1 MADNTNNHQ
10 SIINASVSDQAS
22 ENDYLGFEPYV
33 VAIAEFLTNPET
45 KPPLTLSIEGEWGSG
60 KSSFMKQLERAIQ
73 ETERKKFK
81 DEINQEKEELKEY
94 WEKFKQE
101 QFSTKI
107 LSLSSLLNNLLKR
120 LKLKLKIITFR
131 PPTTVWFNAWRH
143 DKAEALWAAFSLE
156 FLRQISQIR
165 HKRDVLPILTGNI
178 KLFFLRLNLGQGI
191 SYLFLAL
198 VGLLVL
204 IALSVYAVRKG
215 DSLLQQGGEMKR
227 IIALFFQQQ
236 LDLPKFILRV
246 IIYGSSIIGF
256 FSLIFRLLNIGNPKN
271 DLTKY
276 LKSPKYENQIEF
288 IEEFHADFKK
298 IVEAFSGQNK
308 VYVFIDDLDRCE
320 ITKSAELMQAINM
333 MIANDPQL
341 IFILGMDVDKVAAG
355 IAVKYKEI
363 IPYLGFDA
371 NSIFVNC
378 NI

>member
-10 SIINASVSDQAS
+10 SILNASVSDQAS

-60 KSSFMKQLERAIQ
+60 KSSFMKQLE
-73 ETERKKFK
+73 K
-81 DEINQEKEELKEY
+81 
-94 WEKFKQE
+94 
-101 QFSTKI
+101 FSTKI
-107 LSLSSLLNNLLKR
+107 LSLSSLLNNLIKR

-165 HKRDVLPILTGNI
+165 NKRDVLPVLNGKI
-178 KLFFLRLNLGQGI
+178 KLLFLRFNWGQGI
-191 SYLFLAL
+191 VYLFYGL

-204 IALSVYAVRKG
+204 IYLIVNLVKNIDNLLEKG
-215 DSLLQQGGEMKR
+215 AKFIAELILQKDFN
-227 IIALFFQQQ
+227 IPL
-236 LDLPKFILRV
+236 FILRF
-246 IIYGSSIIGF
+246 ITIGSSIIGV
-256 FSLIFRLLNIGNPKN
+256 FSIVLRILNVGNPKN

-298 IVEAFSGQNK
+298 IVEAFAGKNK
-308 VYVFIDDLDRCE
+308 VYVFKCI
-320 ITKSAELMQAINM
+320 
-333 MIANDPQL
+333 
-341 IFILGMDVDKVAAG
+341 
-355 IAVKYKEI
+355 
-363 IPYLGFDA
+363 
-371 NSIFVNC
+371 
-378 NI
+378 

>member
-10 SIINASVSDQAS
+10 SILNASVSDQAS

-60 KSSFMKQLERAIQ
+60 KSSFMKQLEKAIQ

-101 QFSTKI
+101 KFSTKI

-165 HKRDVLPILTGNI
+165 NKRDVLPVLNGKI
-178 KLFFLRLNLGQGI
+178 KLLFLRFNWGQGI
-191 SYLFLAL
+191 VYLFYGL

-204 IALSVYAVRKG
+204 IYLIVNLVKNIDNLLEKG
-215 DSLLQQGGEMKR
+215 AKFIAELILQKDFN
-227 IIALFFQQQ
+227 IPL
-236 LDLPKFILRV
+236 FILRF
-246 IIYGSSIIGF
+246 ITIGSSIIGV
-256 FSLIFRLLNIGNPKN
+256 FSIVLRILNVGNPKN

-298 IVEAFSGQNK
+298 IVEAFAGKNK

-320 ITKSAELMQAINM
+320 VPKSAELMQAINM
-333 MIANDPQL
+333 MIKPSENDIANLLQ
-341 IFILGMDVDKVAAG
+341 
-355 IAVKYKEI
+355 EI
-363 IPYLGFDA
+363 SSTSRHSNRVSR
-371 NSIFVNC
+371 NSRLLQRVVM
-378 NI
+378 